1 LSAEEVSAA
10 YNNGLFNTTGQVLY
24 LPFSS
29 QNHRPVADAG
39 PDLTVNE
46 KQVILLNNSKGSDP
60 DPEDTLIYK
69 WTQIGGSPF
78 VSLSNNNIATPV
90 FNAPLDIPA
99 DTTFTLQFSVTDNHG
114 LIDTDTMNVLVKNIP
129 PPPSPIP
136 PPPPPLAPPELE
148 DEAAEEEDEA
158 VDEEE
163 AAAEAE
169 DEAAVVTVA
178 ESQVT
183 GLTGEEDKPA
193 IENEPISESRIK
205 PMLESEEAV
214 LQEVEVKEKE
224 MIEEL
229 DDGSRDSDTTDND
242 IIRFTSNND
251 NNKES
256 DLVYDDTNVK
266 KFTDEMKQNV
276 QNLRDLLKYHD
287 TFSAS
292 KTTARMQ
299 ETPVEDKNDE
309 QQPSSQ
315 KIDEKNKE
323 EELEKNSKCQS
334 DRACFNEEIN
344 KDIENAEIKL
354 PFDIALPF
362 LTKFFTYLLR

>member
-1 LSAEEVSAA
+1 
-10 YNNGLFNTTGQVLY
+10 
-24 LPFSS
+24 
-29 QNHRPVADAG
+29 
-39 PDLTVNE
+39 
-46 KQVILLNNSKGSDP
+46 
-60 DPEDTLIYK
+60 
-69 WTQIGGSPF
+69 
-78 VSLSNNNIATPV
+78 
-90 FNAPLDIPA
+90 
-99 DTTFTLQFSVTDNHG
+99 
-114 LIDTDTMNVLVKNIP
+114 
-129 PPPSPIP
+129 
-136 PPPPPLAPPELE
+136 
-148 DEAAEEEDEA
+148 
-158 VDEEE
+158 
-163 AAAEAE
+163 
-169 DEAAVVTVA
+169 
-178 ESQVT
+178 
-183 GLTGEEDKPA
+183 
-193 IENEPISESRIK
+193 
-205 PMLESEEAV
+205 MLESEEAV

-292 KTTARMQ
+292 KTTARIQ

>member
-1 LSAEEVSAA
+1 
-10 YNNGLFNTTGQVLY
+10 
-24 LPFSS
+24 
-29 QNHRPVADAG
+29 
-39 PDLTVNE
+39 
-46 KQVILLNNSKGSDP
+46 
-60 DPEDTLIYK
+60 
-69 WTQIGGSPF
+69 
-78 VSLSNNNIATPV
+78 
-90 FNAPLDIPA
+90 
-99 DTTFTLQFSVTDNHG
+99 
-114 LIDTDTMNVLVKNIP
+114 
-129 PPPSPIP
+129 
-136 PPPPPLAPPELE
+136 
-148 DEAAEEEDEA
+148 
-158 VDEEE
+158 
-163 AAAEAE
+163 
-169 DEAAVVTVA
+169 
-178 ESQVT
+178 
-183 GLTGEEDKPA
+183 
-193 IENEPISESRIK
+193 
-205 PMLESEEAV
+205 MLESEEAV
-214 LQEVEVKEKE
+214 LQEEEVKEKE

-292 KTTARMQ
+292 KTTARIQ

>member
-1 LSAEEVSAA
+1 
-10 YNNGLFNTTGQVLY
+10 
-24 LPFSS
+24 
-29 QNHRPVADAG
+29 
-39 PDLTVNE
+39 
-46 KQVILLNNSKGSDP
+46 
-60 DPEDTLIYK
+60 
-69 WTQIGGSPF
+69 
-78 VSLSNNNIATPV
+78 
-90 FNAPLDIPA
+90 
-99 DTTFTLQFSVTDNHG
+99 
-114 LIDTDTMNVLVKNIP
+114 
-129 PPPSPIP
+129 
-136 PPPPPLAPPELE
+136 
-148 DEAAEEEDEA
+148 
-158 VDEEE
+158 
-163 AAAEAE
+163 
-169 DEAAVVTVA
+169 
-178 ESQVT
+178 
-183 GLTGEEDKPA
+183 
-193 IENEPISESRIK
+193 
-205 PMLESEEAV
+205 MLESEEAV

-292 KTTARMQ
+292 KATARMQ

>member
-1 LSAEEVSAA
+1 LEDEAAEEEDEAA
-10 YNNGLFNTTGQVLY
+10 
-24 LPFSS
+24 
-29 QNHRPVADAG
+29 AEA
-39 PDLTVNE
+39 
-46 KQVILLNNSKGSDP
+46 
-60 DPEDTLIYK
+60 
-69 WTQIGGSPF
+69 
-78 VSLSNNNIATPV
+78 
-90 FNAPLDIPA
+90 
-99 DTTFTLQFSVTDNHG
+99 
-114 LIDTDTMNVLVKNIP
+114 
-129 PPPSPIP
+129 
-136 PPPPPLAPPELE
+136 E

-169 DEAAVVTVA
+169 DEAAVVTVAAAEEEDEEEAAVVTVAAAEEEDEEEDAAEDENETVPITEDEAAVVTVAAAEDEAGA

-214 LQEVEVKEKE
+214 LQEEEVKEKE

>member
-1 LSAEEVSAA
+1 
-10 YNNGLFNTTGQVLY
+10 
-24 LPFSS
+24 
-29 QNHRPVADAG
+29 
-39 PDLTVNE
+39 
-46 KQVILLNNSKGSDP
+46 
-60 DPEDTLIYK
+60 
-69 WTQIGGSPF
+69 
-78 VSLSNNNIATPV
+78 
-90 FNAPLDIPA
+90 
-99 DTTFTLQFSVTDNHG
+99 
-114 LIDTDTMNVLVKNIP
+114 MNVLVKNIP
-129 PPPSPIP
+129 PPPPPPPPSPT
-136 PPPPPLAPPELE
+136 PPPPLAPPELE
-148 DEAAEEEDEA
+148 DEEEDADDEEEEAADDEEEADAADEAEEEAAEEEDEA
-158 VDEEE
+158 VEAEEE
-163 AAAEAE
+163 ADAEAE

-214 LQEVEVKEKE
+214 LQEEEVKEKE

-323 EELEKNSKCQS
+323 ELEKNSKCQS